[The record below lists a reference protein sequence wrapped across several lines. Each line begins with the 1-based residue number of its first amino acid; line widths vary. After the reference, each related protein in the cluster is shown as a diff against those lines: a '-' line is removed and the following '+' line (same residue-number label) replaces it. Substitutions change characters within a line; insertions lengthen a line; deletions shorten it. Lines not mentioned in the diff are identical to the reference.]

1 MSSLITWIILL
12 VCAYLLGSVPLSYL
26 VARSRGI
33 DLRKH
38 GTQQVGG
45 GNLWRTTSRKYGLMV
60 GIFDFFKGM
69 LMVLIAW
76 RLGLDAG
83 QQLSVGLAAVVGHN
97 WPVFLRFHGG
107 RGIATSLGIIIILPL
122 INDDITPWATVA
134 FFAAAI
140 IVIIFTH
147 RTPVPIL
154 VGMVMLPIFSA
165 IFQEPISVTMGF
177 LAMTLIVI
185 IKRLTAQPATE
196 ARRIGMGRLIWNRLL
211 YDRDIG
217 DRMAW
222 VHRKHIAKEEQE
234 SDGD

>member
-1 MSSLITWIILL
+1 MDSLIIWILFIII
-12 VCAYLLGSVPLSYL
+12 AYLLGSVPLSYL
-26 VARSRGI
+26 AARSRGI

-45 GNLWRTTSRKYGLMV
+45 GNLWRTTSRKLGLSV
-60 GIFDFFKGM
+60 GVFDFFKGM

-76 RLGLDAG
+76 RSGLDAG
-83 QQLSVGLAAVVGHN
+83 QQLAVGLAAVAGHN

-122 INDDITPWATVA
+122 INDDLAPWATIA
-134 FFAAAI
+134 FFVAAVA
-140 IVIIFTH
+140 VIIFTH

-154 VGMVMLPIFSA
+154 VGMVMLPVFSA
-165 IFQEPISVTMGF
+165 IFREPLSVTMGF
-177 LAMTLIVI
+177 LAMTLMVI
-185 IKRLTAQPATE
+185 IKRLTAQPSAE
-196 ARRIGMGRLIWNRLL
+196 ARKIGMGRLLWNRLL

-222 VHRKHIAKEEQE
+222 VHRKHVVKKE
-234 SDGD
+234 

>member
-1 MSSLITWIILL
+1 MDPMITWILL
-12 VCAYLLGSVPLSYL
+12 IIASYLVGAIPLSYL
-26 VARSRGI
+26 AGRSRGV

-45 GNLWRTTSRKYGLMV
+45 GNLWRTASKRLGLTV
-60 GIFDFFKGM
+60 GMLDFFKGM

-83 QQLSVGLAAVVGHN
+83 EQLAVGLAVVVGHN

-107 RGIATSLGIIIILPL
+107 RGIATCLGIIIILPL
-122 INDDITPWATVA
+122 INDITPWASVA

-140 IVIIFTH
+140 ITIIFTH

-154 VGMVMLPIFSA
+154 VGMIMLPVFSA
-165 IFQEPISVTMGF
+165 IFHEEISVTMGF
-177 LAMTLIVI
+177 VAMTLIVI
-185 IKRLTAQPATE
+185 IKRLTAQPAAE
-196 ARRIGMGRLIWNRLL
+196 ARTIGMGRLLWNRLL

-217 DRMAW
+217 DRKAW
-222 VHRKHIAKEEQE
+222 IHRKRVVKKE
-234 SDGD
+234 GGNG

>member
-1 MSSLITWIILL
+1 MSSFVTWIILL
-12 VCAYLLGSVPLSYL
+12 VCGYLLGSVPLSYL
-26 VARSRGI
+26 VARSRGV

-45 GNLWRTTSRKYGLMV
+45 GNLWRTTSRKLGLSV
-60 GIFDFFKGM
+60 GVFDFFKGM

-83 QQLSVGLAAVVGHN
+83 QQLTVGLAAVVGHN

-107 RGIATSLGIIIILPL
+107 RGVATCLGIIIILPL
-122 INDDITPWATVA
+122 INDDMTPWATVA

-154 VGMVMLPIFSA
+154 VGMIMLPVFSA
-165 IFQEPISVTMGF
+165 VFQEMTSVTMGF

-185 IKRLTAQPATE
+185 IKRLTAQPAIE
-196 ARRIGMGRLIWNRLL
+196 ARRIGMWRLIWNRLL
-211 YDRDIG
+211 YDRDVG
-217 DRMAW
+217 DRTAW
-222 VHRKHIAKEEQE
+222 VHRKQVAKEEQQGSGE
-234 SDGD
+234 

>member
-1 MSSLITWIILL
+1 LIIA
-12 VCAYLLGSVPLSYL
+12 AYLLGSVPLSYL
-26 VARSRGI
+26 AAKSRGV

-45 GNLWRTTSRKYGLMV
+45 GNLWRMASKKLGLII

-83 QQLSVGLAAVVGHN
+83 EQLAVGLAAVVGHN

-122 INDDITPWATVA
+122 INDITPWASIA
-134 FFAAAI
+134 FFVAAI
-140 IVIIFTH
+140 AVITFTH
-147 RTPVPIL
+147 RTPVPIFT
-154 VGMVMLPIFSA
+154 GMVMLPVFSA
-165 IFQEPISVTMGF
+165 IFWESLSVTMGF
-177 LAMTLIVI
+177 LAMTLIVV

-196 ARRIGMGRLIWNRLL
+196 ARSIGMGRLLWNRLL

-217 DRMAW
+217 DRKAW
-222 VHRKHIAKEEQE
+222 IHRQHVTKKEKP
-234 SDGD
+234 GD

>member
-1 MSSLITWIILL
+1 MDSLITWIILL
-12 VCAYLLGSVPLSYL
+12 IAAYLLGSVPLSYL
-26 VARSRGI
+26 VARTRGI
-33 DLRKH
+33 DLRKL

-45 GNLWRTTSRKYGLMV
+45 GNLWRTTSRKLGLSV
-60 GIFDFFKGM
+60 GVFDFFKGM
-69 LMVLIAW
+69 LMILIAW
-76 RLGLDAG
+76 RLELDAG
-83 QQLSVGLAAVVGHN
+83 QQLAVGLAAVAGHN

-107 RGIATSLGIIIILPL
+107 RGIATSLGIIIIMPL
-122 INDDITPWATVA
+122 VNKDIAPWATIA
-134 FFAAAI
+134 FFVAAI

-165 IFQEPISVTMGF
+165 IFREPISVTMGF

-196 ARRIGMGRLIWNRLL
+196 ARTIGTGRLLWNRLL

-217 DRMAW
+217 DRKAW
-222 VHRKHIAKEEQE
+222 MHRKHDTKKEQPGE
-234 SDGD
+234 GG